1 LIDIV
6 TVFTWGLFLAS
17 MIIFYFFGKFTLK
30 LIRQHQDISS
40 LIYDF
45 EERENEGN

>member
-1 LIDIV
+1 MLV
-6 TVFTWGLFLAS
+6 SL
-17 MIIFYFFGKFTLK
+17 IIFYFFGKFTVK

-45 EERENEGN
+45 EDPEKENK